1 MFEAREKGGKQEE
14 LWLVKRELCPA
25 PAQGFYQ
32 RVDRTLGEMGFAEKV
47 RALCAPAYADQG
59 RGGRPGIDPAV
70 YFKML
75 LVGFFED
82 LGSERAIA
90 SRCDDSR
97 SIRAFLGYELT
108 EATPDHSSLSVIRQR
123 LGVEIYQKVFEVILA
138 ALHAHGLLKGRNL
151 GIDSSVIEANAA
163 LRSLVSRND
172 EQSYWDYVRGLAAE
186 AGVDPK
192 DTAAVRN
199 FDRKRKG
206 RKTSN
211 QDWKNPHDPD
221 SRVGRDKHGATDL
234 LHKPEHV
241 SDLDTGT
248 IIHAEVRPGDAGDT
262 VALAP
267 RLAVA
272 AATLQ
277 TVIDPQHRPDALGAD
292 KGYFKLEEIEL
303 LQQAGL
309 TTVVSDPIAAR
320 RLVDKLEPEQKAV
333 WDRARDA
340 VKSEQG
346 KALLRRRGM
355 HLERSFAHVLDAG
368 GMRRTTLR
376 GLENLNKRYKIAA
389 ACFNLSQLLRQLY
402 RVGTPKQWMASR
414 FWLFWGLLPQIDRRL
429 GPHEPLTVEL
439 SPLHRINAFCNR
451 IGRTFSVPGLH
462 SPAHA

>member
-1 MFEAREKGGKQEE
+1 MFETREKGGKQEE

-32 RVDRTLGEMGFAEKV
+32 RVDQTLGQMDFAGQV
-47 RALCAPAYADQG
+47 RALCAPAYADQC

-123 LGVEIYQKVFEVILA
+123 LGVDIYQKVFEVILA
-138 ALHAHGLLKGRNL
+138 ALHVHGLLKGRNL

-172 EQSYWDYVRGLAAE
+172 EQSYWDYVRGLTVE

-211 QDWKNPHDPD
+211 LDWKNKHEPD
-221 SRVGRDKHGATDL
+221 ARVGRDKHGATDL
-234 LHKPEHV
+234 LHKPEHI

-248 IIHAEVRPGDAGDT
+248 IIHAEVRLGDAGDT

-267 RLAVA
+267 RIAVA

-277 TVIDPQHRPDALGAD
+277 TVIDPQHQPAALGAD
-292 KGYFKLEEIEL
+292 KGYFKLEEIEF

-309 TTVVSDPIAAR
+309 TTVVSDPIGAR

-333 WDRARDA
+333 WERARDA
-340 VKSEQG
+340 VKSEEG

-389 ACFNLSQLLRQLY
+389 ACFNLSQLLRKLY
-402 RVGTPKQWMASR
+402 KFGTPKQWVASR
-414 FWLFWGLLPQIDRRL
+414 FWLFGALYRR
-429 GPHEPLTVEL
+429 
-439 SPLHRINAFCNR
+439 A
-451 IGRTFSVPGLH
+451 GRHSGGH
-462 SPAHA
+462 SPFMTGHRQINRADRFLGRIISDLGHPLPARA